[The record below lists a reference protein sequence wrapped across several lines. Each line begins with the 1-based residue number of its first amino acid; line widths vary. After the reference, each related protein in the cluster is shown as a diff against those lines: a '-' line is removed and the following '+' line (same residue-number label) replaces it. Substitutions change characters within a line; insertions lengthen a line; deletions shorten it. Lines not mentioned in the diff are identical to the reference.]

1 MIDVVVN
8 KEGMLSIVHDN
19 PRLDNI
25 VEVEFVDKD
34 STIILVESNGAK
46 HVLGRMTD
54 YLRELFQGKEGY
66 IVRMDGWV
74 VADTRKLPVRVV

>member
-19 PRLDNI
+19 PRLDGI

-34 STIILVESNGAK
+34 NTIILIESNGAR

-54 YLRELFQGKEGY
+54 YLRELFKGKEGY

-74 VADTRKLPVRVV
+74 VADTRKLPVRIV

>member
-25 VEVEFVDKD
+25 VEVQLIKNEN
-34 STIILVESNGAK
+34 TIILVESNGAK
-46 HVLGRMTD
+46 HSLGQMAD
-54 YLRELFQGKEGY
+54 YLRELFQGKDGY
-66 IVRMDGWV
+66 IVRMQGWA
-74 VADTRKLPVRVV
+74 VAKIRKLPVRVI

>member
-1 MIDVVVN
+1 MIDIVVN

-25 VEVEFVDKD
+25 VEVELVDKD
-34 STIILVESNGAK
+34 NTIILIESNGAR
-46 HVLGRMTD
+46 HSLGQMTD

-66 IVRMDGWV
+66 IVRMDGWF
-74 VADTRKLPVRVV
+74 VAKIRKLPVRVI